1 MTPEPSENRAYVET
15 MYREVQLQGKKRQER
30 KVNIRERVT
39 KLPYKLVA
47 QTGRISSERQYEA
60 IGSPASPEARKE
72 RIDPL
77 TPSLIGQSSAT

>member
-1 MTPEPSENRAYVET
+1 M
-15 MYREVQLQGKKRQER
+15 
-30 KVNIRERVT
+30 NIRERVT